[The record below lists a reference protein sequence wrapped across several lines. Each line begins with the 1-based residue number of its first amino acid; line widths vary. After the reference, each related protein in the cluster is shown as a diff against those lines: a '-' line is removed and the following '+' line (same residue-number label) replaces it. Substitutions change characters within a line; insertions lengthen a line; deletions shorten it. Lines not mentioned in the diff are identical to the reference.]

1 LLPTGDIAKI
11 AAFETAVSVENSNF
25 DYFAYTIALERV
37 FTPRFGG
44 KTDEARVQDLASK
57 LEGKLAGYE
66 AILSKQKYLAGDEL
80 TLADLYHL
88 PYGSML
94 APQGFT
100 FLEDSSKFPNVAR

>member
-1 LLPTGDIAKI
+1 MQGLTTNEELVK
-11 AAFETAVSVENSNF
+11 N
-25 DYFAYTIALERV
+25 
-37 FTPRFGG
+37 
-44 KTDEARVQDLASK
+44 LATS

-66 AILSKQKYLAGDEL
+66 AILKKHKYLAGDEV

-100 FLEDSSKFPNVAR
+100 WLEDSSKFPNVAR